1 MATKVSQQS
10 AQTDLGRLWA
20 EAIRDYNVRTKEDLS
35 ALGARSVAEVMRQ
48 TDTDMKK
55 FKGFRDDG
63 SKMSSF
69 RSAMGNHLGDFQK
82 CIDGFAAVGAAVSAF
97 PPAMPVGLV
106 FTAASRLISVSSICL
121 LNTKRSTTSG
131 FRRGQS

>member
-1 MATKVSQQS
+1 MATKIAQQS

-20 EAIRDYNVRTKEDLS
+20 EAIRDYNARTKEDLS
-35 ALGARSVAEVMRQ
+35 ALGARSITEVMRQ

-55 FKGFRDDG
+55 SKGFRDDG

-69 RSAMGNHLGDFQK
+69 RSAMGDHLGDFQK

-106 FTAASRLISVSSICL
+106 FMAASRLISVSSTCL
-121 LNTKRSTTSG
+121 LNMKRSKTSG